1 MSLVLKS
8 NIIAS
13 ASIGNLS
20 GINGAQDWIY
30 FADFDNEQ
38 IKKRQGDGI
47 EYISATSLLNNTGSL
62 SMAAKPVT
70 YTKSKIESFIP
81 NAQTLRFSHAG
92 NGQYGLLVES
102 AARSNLFVNSA
113 VPANQTINATA
124 TAKIIASVKG
134 SGSLTLNSPNFSA
147 PVIVTENA
155 PKLIT
160 PINPAVTSVITA
172 TTSGTLT
179 HAQVERIGNNFPIVS
194 SKITNNA
201 ASAGQL
207 RGLDKIALVENV
219 LSDIKT
225 GPFILLMKVML
236 PHLLD
241 ASLPGAQAPTIIS
254 AETLTKSNLVTLSV
268 STDFATTLRMSQY
281 TPESNAVNGNGLTLN
296 ESGFTI
302 AAKYEGSTLTTS
314 INGGNPVTAQLSENV
329 GNLTSIVLASLGI
342 YGFALGGIFII
353 PKLVVYK
360 KSMTNT
366 ELKQLSYSW
375 VN

>member
-8 NIIAS
+8 NIIAT

-20 GINGAQDWIY
+20 GINGTQDWIY

-38 IKKRQGDGI
+38 VKKQANDNI
-47 EYISATSLLNNTGSL
+47 EYISAADLLDNTGSL

-70 YTKSKIESFIP
+70 YTKSGIESYIP

-102 AARSNLFVNSA
+102 VARANIFVNSA
-113 VPANQTINATA
+113 APANQTINATA
-124 TAKIIASVKG
+124 TAQIIASVKG

-147 PVIVTENA
+147 PVVVTENA

-160 PINPAVTSVITA
+160 PINATIASVITA
-172 TTSGTLT
+172 TTSGALT
-179 HAQVERIGNNFPIVS
+179 HAQVERIGNSFPIVS
-194 SKITNNA
+194 SKITNI
-201 ASAGQL
+201 ASPAQL

-225 GPFILLMKVML
+225 SPFILLMKVVP
-236 PHLLD
+236 PHLLANTIL
-241 ASLPGAQAPTIIS
+241 ASQVPTILA
-254 AETLTKSNLVTLSV
+254 AETATKSNLTVLNTGMNL
-268 STDFATTLRMSQY
+268 DATVRMSQY
-281 TPESNAVNGNGLTLN
+281 TPESNAVNGNSLTLS

-302 AAKYEGSTLTTS
+302 AAQYEGTTITTS
-314 INGGNPVTAQLSENV
+314 VNGGNPVTAQLSESI
-329 GNLTSIVLASLGI
+329 GNLTSIVLASLSN
-342 YGFALGGIFII
+342 YGPATGGIFII
-353 PKLVVYK
+353 PKFVVYK
-360 KSMTNT
+360 KSMTSN
-366 ELKQLSYSW
+366 ELKQLSSSW

>member
-20 GINGAQDWIY
+20 GINGTQDWIY

-38 IKKRQGDGI
+38 IKKRQADSI
-47 EYISATSLLNNTGSL
+47 EYISATALLNNTGSL

-102 AARSNLFVNSA
+102 AARANIFFNSA
-113 VPANQTINATA
+113 APANQTINASA

-147 PVIVTENA
+147 PVVVTENA

-160 PINPAVTSVITA
+160 PINATVTSVITA
-172 TTSGTLT
+172 TVAGVLT

-194 SKITNNA
+194 SKITNPSA
-201 ASAGQL
+201 PAGQL
-207 RGLDKIALVENV
+207 RGVDKIALVENV

-241 ASLPGAQAPTIIS
+241 VSLPGAQAPTIIS
-254 AETLTKSNLVTLSV
+254 AETPTKSNLVTLNV
-268 STDFATTLRMSQY
+268 STDFASTFRMSQY

-302 AAKYEGSTLTTS
+302 AAKYDGSTLTTS
-314 INGGNPVTAQLSENV
+314 INGGNPVTAQLSESV
-329 GNLTSIVLASLGI
+329 GNLTSIVLASLGT
-342 YGFALGGIFII
+342 YGSASGGIFII